1 MSNGKWAL
9 ITGATSGIG
18 KAFAFHFAHEGYN
31 IIATGTRATLLQ
43 NTVKELT
50 TKFDIEA
57 TAFVGDLSDVSI
69 QDKLISLGKEKQAVV
84 LVNNAGFALN
94 KLFYEADLD
103 NWLQMNEL
111 HITCMIRL
119 TYFLLPHMISCNEGI
134 VINVASDAAYM
145 IVQKNA
151 LYSGT
156 KAYIRQFS
164 QGLYLDLTDT
174 NIYVQALCPG
184 LTKTDLH
191 EKMGMS
197 KERQKN
203 RGILRW
209 EEPEQVVAQSV
220 KAMRKNRAICIS
232 GISTKMLIILTSCIP
247 KALYYR
253 LVNSVF
259 R

>member
-1 MSNGKWAL
+1 M
-9 ITGATSGIG
+9 
-18 KAFAFHFAHEGYN
+18 
-31 IIATGTRATLLQ
+31 
-43 NTVKELT
+43 
-50 TKFDIEA
+50 
-57 TAFVGDLSDVSI
+57 
-69 QDKLISLGKEKQAVV
+69 
-84 LVNNAGFALN
+84 N

-209 EEPEQVVAQSV
+209 EAPEQVVAQSV